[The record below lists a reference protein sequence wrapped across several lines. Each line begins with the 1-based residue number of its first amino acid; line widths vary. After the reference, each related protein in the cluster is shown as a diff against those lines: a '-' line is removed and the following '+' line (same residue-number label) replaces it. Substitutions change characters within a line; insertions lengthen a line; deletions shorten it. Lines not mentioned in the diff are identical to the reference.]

1 MFLQGVPYFEEPYGH
16 FSFHVVVM
24 SIFTQVHSLQFIVD
38 LVDIYIYIYIY
49 IYWLNRTLRDL
60 F

>member
-49 IYWLNRTLRDL
+49 IYIGLIEH
-60 F
+60 

>member
-38 LVDIYIYIYIY
+38 LVDIYIY
-49 IYWLNRTLRDL
+49 WLNRTLRDL